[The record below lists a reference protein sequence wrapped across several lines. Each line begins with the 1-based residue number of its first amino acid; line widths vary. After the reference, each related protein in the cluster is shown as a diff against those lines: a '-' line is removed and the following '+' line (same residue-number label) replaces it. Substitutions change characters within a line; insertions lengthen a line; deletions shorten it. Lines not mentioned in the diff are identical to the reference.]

1 MCRIHRLG
9 RAGPALWKIKARPCS
24 NQYEG
29 VRLVRLNGVSFLP
42 DVLAQRANKSGL
54 AQRCCCQQQHLL
66 HPPLNEP
73 TTFEES
79 MRNVMKRKGSGSSE
93 SPLSLIDYDNDG
105 SWDNGSWD
113 DDDIAVDD
121 VSQDHAI
128 MDSADKNR
136 HDWNKSQT
144 DNQPYIQPPD
154 IMTERRCLGPQPL
167 SIKEKGTIK
176 MAEFRCNCLEL
187 IMPLTESDIGSP
199 QVSNGSIDPNKLPDG
214 IATKTLPDGTSVLV
228 NYERLLQIEATKRIF
243 LQRSVETYAETTAKL
258 QSRLE
263 DAMKQDSKASI
274 AAQNEIAR
282 LEGILSH
289 LKDNSQTNHRRQLKF
304 GVPHPNQWL
313 LQHSKS
319 KTVCVTFKCS
329 LMASIL
335 WLLAINISVH
345 SLFVKK
351 LMEQQLIQVRRRKE
365 SFVRSF
371 ASPDE
376 TVILSDL
383 FGSNGTNLTAPGGK
397 ITKNL
402 GFTIDHTVENRF
414 ERENMTYS
422 SKDAS
427 KLHNQSSTSS
437 LIISNVTKQGNS
449 IDADK

>member
-1 MCRIHRLG
+1 
-9 RAGPALWKIKARPCS
+9 
-24 NQYEG
+24 
-29 VRLVRLNGVSFLP
+29 
-42 DVLAQRANKSGL
+42 
-54 AQRCCCQQQHLL
+54 
-66 HPPLNEP
+66 
-73 TTFEES
+73 
-79 MRNVMKRKGSGSSE
+79 MKRKGSGSSK

-113 DDDIAVDD
+113 DDDVAVD
-121 VSQDHAI
+121 VDHAI

-136 HDWNKSQT
+136 HDWNKSHT
-144 DNQPYIQPPD
+144 DNQPFLQPPD
-154 IMTERRCLGPQPL
+154 SMVERRCLGPQPQA
-167 SIKEKGTIK
+167 IKEKGATK
-176 MAEFRCNCLEL
+176 MVEFRCNCLEL
-187 IMPLTESDIGSP
+187 IMPHTESDIRSP
-199 QVSNGSIDPNKLPDG
+199 QVANGSIDPNKLPDG

-263 DAMKQDSKASI
+263 DARKRDSKASI
-274 AAQNEIAR
+274 AAKNEIAR
-282 LEGILSH
+282 LEGIVSQLR
-289 LKDNSQTNHRRQLKF
+289 DNSQTNHRRKLNF

-335 WLLAINISVH
+335 WLLVINISVH

-351 LMEQQLIQVRRRKE
+351 LMEQQLTQGRRRKE

-383 FGSNGTNLTAPGGK
+383 VGLNATNLTAPGGK
-397 ITKNL
+397 ITKDL
-402 GFTIDHTVENRF
+402 GVTIDHTVGNRF
-414 ERENMTYS
+414 ERDNVTGLTS
-422 SKDAS
+422 SKSKDAS
-427 KLHNQSSTSS
+427 TLHDQSSRSS

-449 IDADK
+449 IDADN